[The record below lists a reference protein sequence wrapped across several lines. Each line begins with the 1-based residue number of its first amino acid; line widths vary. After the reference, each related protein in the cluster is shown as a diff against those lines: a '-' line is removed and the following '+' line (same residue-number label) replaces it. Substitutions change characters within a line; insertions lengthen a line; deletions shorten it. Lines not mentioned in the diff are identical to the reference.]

1 MGADYM
7 PQRRPKVAST
17 RASAGP
23 GPAAAAAAAAAAT
36 SAATSTIAAAASA
49 AATQAVTQHLR
60 AHAVPAPAAPAPAWA
75 MSVPDSRS
83 YQSQG
88 TDVVSRTDSL
98 SAFLAPSVPPHRSSG
113 TGFVQRQSS
122 FEVPQETDEAAGH
135 LGECGKPGA
144 QHYSPVS
151 TVLH

>member
-60 AHAVPAPAAPAPAWA
+60 AHAVPAPAWA